1 MSADGQ
7 RGFTLMEILVALLIV
22 SVALGATIKA
32 ATEQTAS
39 LTHLRDKTVAH
50 WVAMNRIVELQTPR
64 QGSGSLRKNGS
75 EEQMGREWYW
85 RVKLTSTQVEEIQ
98 RLDVEVRLEPTD
110 ENPLVTRTAYVRKR

>member
-1 MSADGQ
+1 MSATGQ

-39 LTHLRDKTVAH
+39 LGYLRDKTVAH

-64 QGSGSLRKNGS
+64 QGGSTLRKNGS
-75 EEQMGREWYW
+75 EQQMGREWYW
-85 RVKLTSTQVEEIQ
+85 RVKLTDTQVRDIQ

-110 ENPLVTRTAYVRKR
+110 ENPVVSRTAYVRRR